1 MMTRPSRCGSAA
13 YGSIIGAIQT
23 TGQAAVRPWNV
34 AGAGVLLRPDE
45 RALVLTAGGI
55 FALASAG
62 AAMAAASADALFLAE
77 IGRDTLG
84 LALAISSAL
93 LAVVLAVVGGFAD
106 RLERRRVLGALALVS
121 AVVLAV
127 LAVFVAIAPVAVA
140 WTTYIGGKQLAAA
153 TDLAFWVV
161 IAERVD
167 ARRSRRLLPLLAATG
182 GAGAALGALLVIP
195 LASVAGARGVLVAAA
210 GFLILAG
217 LSSARLPTSRRVAAP
232 PAKLVG
238 IVSRSWIDGARAVR
252 RFPLAH
258 HLAVVVAIAGIVG
271 SLAYT
276 ALGFAVA
283 ARGGSSSEL
292 AALLGGVRGTGQV
305 ITLVVQVA
313 IAPRLLARF
322 GTGRVLMFAPL
333 VAVAAASGLVIAPI
347 LACAIT
353 TQISARVLDASIET
367 PAEKLLQT
375 LLPSAMRGRIAGF
388 LDGSA
393 KRAGAVLGGLIA
405 AVLAGA
411 PTAFYAT
418 FVVVAIAWFVA
429 ARRISS
435 ELPELAIEHV
445 AGERVGGAEEGDAL
459 VVVDD
464 RTIAVLGEE
473 LASLRPERAA
483 EVLARLHA
491 QQRVDARGA
500 LVDAVTRDCAAN
512 PVVWRALIGVLDAP
526 AELYG
531 PRLLEAARAAT
542 TRCRPL
548 AVRAVGLAGGN
559 PASAIEQWRGA
570 NDPAVAFAARIAECR
585 LTGDHAACT
594 AELAAAL
601 RDNATAS
608 YALDELITELA
619 RALAANDDERVLDAS
634 RYVVRAVSRDKGDS
648 GIRAHAFAMLGR
660 VAAWTRQAAPS
671 LAGELALLRSDL
683 LELARERVDRGAS
696 VAAPATALVSLVR
709 PTRVPNAG
717 DPAAEVAAALRM
729 YGAILASA
737 STVEPDDLRR
747 LARALGEP
755 DDDVRTAAADVL
767 ERLGPVAAGELI
779 ATAAW
784 GRRRARDRAAALLAE
799 LPVTASAIDRLVDA
813 ELGALEQTAAALAVL
828 AAPDDALVARRLD
841 ERLREIAHT
850 VLLLVAA
857 RRRSRPIA
865 RAASA
870 WRHARGGHERART
883 LAVIEAALPRPLV
896 RRLVEAVDD
905 LQPVDRAVALVRA
918 GVRLPTRD
926 AVIRAELA
934 GRDRLA
940 RALVL
945 HALDGAGRSAHRE
958 TIGEAARAE
967 ALAANYSDLLL
978 RLAEPHDDL
987 EGASDMP
994 SRVETLIALGK
1005 VPLLA
1010 ALTTRQLADVAER
1023 ARWVTAKQGDI
1034 VVSHGDPLDA
1044 LITVEE
1050 GELALGERTIT
1061 SGQVVDEL
1069 ACVAPAAATA
1079 DLVVK
1084 HAVRMIRLER
1094 IDFEELVDDVPGLAS
1109 AVCRALGERAR
1120 RAEDATYTSP
1130 WTSRT

>member
-1 MMTRPSRCGSAA
+1 
-13 YGSIIGAIQT
+13 
-23 TGQAAVRPWNV
+23 
-34 AGAGVLLRPDE
+34 LLRPDE
-45 RALVLTAGGI
+45 RALVVSAGGV

-62 AAMAAASADALFLAE
+62 AAMAAAVADALFLAE
-77 IGRDTLG
+77 VGRDTLG
-84 LALAISSAL
+84 VALAISSAL

-106 RLERRRVLGALALVS
+106 RLERRRVLGSLALVS
-121 AVVLAV
+121 AVVLAS
-127 LAVFVAIAPVAVA
+127 LAVFVAAAPVAIA

-153 TDLAFWVV
+153 TDLAFWIV

-167 ARRSRRLLPLLAATG
+167 ARRSQRLLPVIAATG

-195 LASVAGARGVLVAAA
+195 IASVAGPRGVLVAAA
-210 GFLILAG
+210 GLLVLAG
-217 LSSARLPTSRRVAAP
+217 LGSARLPTSRRVAAP

-238 IVSRSWIDGARAVR
+238 VVSRSWIDGARAVR
-252 RFPLAH
+252 RFPLAR

-292 AALLGGVRGTGQV
+292 AAVLGGVRGAGQV
-305 ITLVVQVA
+305 VTLVVQVA

-322 GTGRVLMFAPL
+322 GTGRVLLFAPL
-333 VAVAAASGLVIAPI
+333 VAVVAASGLVVAPI
-347 LACAIT
+347 LACAIA
-353 TQISARVLDASIET
+353 TQMSARVLDASIET
-367 PAEKLLQT
+367 PAERLVQT

-388 LDGSA
+388 LDGTA

-405 AVLAGA
+405 AVLAGV
-411 PTAFYAT
+411 PTAFYVT
-418 FVVVAIAWFVA
+418 FAVIALAWFVA

-445 AGERVGGAEEGDAL
+445 AGEGVGGAEEGNAL

-464 RTIAVLGEE
+464 RTIAALGDE
-473 LASLRPERAA
+473 LASPRPERAA

-500 LVDAVTRDCAAN
+500 LVEAVTRDCAAN

-531 PRLLEAARAAT
+531 PALLETARGAT
-542 TRCRPL
+542 TRVRAL
-548 AVRAVGLAGGN
+548 AVRAVGLAGGV
-559 PASAIEQWRGA
+559 PSSAIEQWRDA
-570 NDPAVAFAARIAECR
+570 NDPAVAIAALIAEYR
-585 LTGDHAACT
+585 LAGDHAACM
-594 AELAAAL
+594 AELAAAI
-601 RDNATAS
+601 RDDATAG

-619 RALAANDDERVLDAS
+619 RALTANDDERVLDAS
-634 RYVVRAVSRDKGDS
+634 RYVVRAVRRAKGDS
-648 GIRAHAFAMLGR
+648 TLRAQAFAMLGR
-660 VAAWTRQAAPS
+660 VAAWTREATPS

-696 VAAPATALVSLVR
+696 VVAPDTALVSLVR
-709 PTRVPNAG
+709 PARDPVAG

-737 STVEPDDLRR
+737 SSVEPDDLRR

-755 DDDVRTAAADVL
+755 DDDVRTAAEEVL
-767 ERLGPVAAGELI
+767 ARLGPVAAGELI

-799 LPVTASAIDRLVDA
+799 LPVTAGAIDRLVDA
-813 ELGALEQTAAALAVL
+813 ELDALEQTAAALAIL
-828 AAPDDALVARRLD
+828 DAPADALVARRLD

-857 RRRSRPIA
+857 RRRSRPIS
-865 RAASA
+865 RAAVA

-883 LAVIEAALPRPLV
+883 LAVIETALPRQLV
-896 RRLVEAVDD
+896 HRLVEAVDD
-905 LQPVDRAVALVRA
+905 LQPADRAAALVRA
-918 GVRLPTRD
+918 GAPLPTRD
-926 AVIRAELA
+926 AVVRAELA

-945 HALDGAGRSAHRE
+945 HTLDRAGRSAHRV

-967 ALAANYSDLLL
+967 ALAANPTDLLR
-978 RLAEPHDDL
+978 RLAEPPDDL

-1023 ARWVTAKQGDI
+1023 ARWVTAKQGEI
-1034 VVSHGDPLDA
+1034 VVNHGDPLDA
-1044 LITVEE
+1044 LIVVEE
-1050 GELALGERTIT
+1050 GELALGDRAIT
-1061 SGQVVDEL
+1061 RGQVVDEL
-1069 ACVAPAAATA
+1069 ACVAPAAAAA

-1084 HAVRMIRLER
+1084 HAARMIRLER

-1120 RAEDATYTSP
+1120 KAEDTNYTSP
-1130 WTSRT
+1130 LASRA